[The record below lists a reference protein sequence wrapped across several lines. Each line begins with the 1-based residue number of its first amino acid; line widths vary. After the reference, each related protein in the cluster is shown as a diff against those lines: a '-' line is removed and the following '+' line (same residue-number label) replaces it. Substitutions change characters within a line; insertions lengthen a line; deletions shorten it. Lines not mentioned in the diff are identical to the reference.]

1 MRIEF
6 SAICEKGP
14 VRDENQDRYMVS
26 DFSTTVGGESAQGA
40 LRTAA
45 GAKGILMAVADGM
58 GGHMGGALAAELALR
73 TVAESYSK
81 RSRRDLLDRLKTAV
95 EDANKTILKKGKG
108 KRDLDGMG
116 TTLTVVHLRGRA
128 LHLAHVGDTRI
139 YLSRRGVL
147 TPLTTDHNVLTK
159 VMGIDPDEAR
169 KRVGGNILV
178 QCIGGKTDELF
189 VETSKLQLCRGD
201 RILLCSDGL
210 HGSVEKE
217 QLARILT
224 NADLTQACKYSYEAA
239 LSGGTID
246 NVTVLLAQITDPAL
260 PQPKWDATPR
270 IERVNELIYDRAS
283 GQLKIVH
290 PG

>member
-26 DFSTTVGGESAQGA
+26 DFAVTVGGESAQGT

-45 GAKGILMAVADGM
+45 GSKGILMAVADGM
-58 GGHMGGALAAELALR
+58 GGHLGGARAAELALK
-73 TVAESYSK
+73 TVSESYSK
-81 RSRRDLLDRLKTAV
+81 RSRRDLLERLKTAV
-95 EDANKTILKKGKG
+95 EDANKTILKTAKGDRG
-108 KRDLDGMG
+108 LDGMG
-116 TTLTVVHLRGRA
+116 TTLTVVHLRGKT

-147 TPLTTDHNVLTK
+147 TLLTTDHNVLTK

-178 QCIGGKTDELF
+178 QCIGGKTEELF
-189 VETSKLQLCRGD
+189 VETSKLQLCRND

-210 HGSVEKE
+210 HGSVEKD
-217 QLARILT
+217 QLARILI
-224 NADLTQACKYSYEAA
+224 NADLTLACKYSYQAA

-246 NVTVLLAQITDPAL
+246 NVTALLVQVTDPAL
-260 PQPKWDATPR
+260 PPPKWDAPLR
-270 IERVNELIYDRAS
+270 IERVNELLYDRAS
-283 GQLKIVH
+283 GELKLTQ